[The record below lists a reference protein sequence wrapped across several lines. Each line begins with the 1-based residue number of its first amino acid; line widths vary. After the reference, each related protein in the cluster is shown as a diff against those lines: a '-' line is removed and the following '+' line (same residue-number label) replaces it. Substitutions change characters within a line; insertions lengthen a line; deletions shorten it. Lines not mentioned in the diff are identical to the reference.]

1 MRLRAH
7 ELPPWSSVYLVE
19 DTEDGPRREHV
30 AEVCGR
36 YGGGQQLLDV
46 RNGDLCDWIDI
57 DDARRIE
64 VSEIGMEAASSP
76 LGDPPEPPEPD
87 EDCSDRAADDYERDM
102 DARAARQGY

>member
-46 RNGDLCDWIDI
+46 RTGDLCDWIDI
-57 DDARRIE
+57 DDDRRIE
-64 VSEIGMEAASSP
+64 VSEIGMEMALLVLPSGGMDFGRGS
-76 LGDPPEPPEPD
+76 GGHR
-87 EDCSDRAADDYERDM
+87 DCPTLDSLIDRIERARRAA
-102 DARAARQGY
+102 